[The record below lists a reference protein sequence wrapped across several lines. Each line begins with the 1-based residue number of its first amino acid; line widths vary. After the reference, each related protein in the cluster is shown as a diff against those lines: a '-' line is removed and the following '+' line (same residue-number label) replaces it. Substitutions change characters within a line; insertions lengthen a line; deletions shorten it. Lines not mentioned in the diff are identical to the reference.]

1 MRVFRLLVVVG
12 ALVLVACG
20 PKFDV
25 DPVPGPEGADMAAQQ
40 SGPSGEAADPTELEI
55 PAIDVRTPLTDLGL
69 HDDRTVEVPD
79 DAHVAGWYTGGPRP
93 GEIGP
98 AAVIGHVDSHDG
110 PGVFYRLA
118 ELEPGDTV
126 RVGQSDGAEATFVV
140 RAVEQYPK
148 AAEEFPTE
156 RVYGDTEGPELR
168 LITCGGVFDESE
180 RSYRDNIVVFAA
192 AAS

>member
-25 DPVPGPEGADMAAQQ
+25 DPVPGPEGVDMAAQQ

-98 AAVIGHVDSHDG
+98 AAVIGHVDSRDG